1 MSGSAR
7 LALEAWESLFR
18 AQVVISRRFAEDGEW
33 SGCSPREYD
42 VLYTLSKAP
51 HGLRMTEIHQ
61 QMMLTQSGVSRLVAR
76 LQEHGLIE
84 RRPDPQDARAQCI
97 VLTASGRELQ
107 REVGRRHARQVIR
120 AMAGALEPGQLRT
133 LRDLCADLVA
143 ANDAER
149 PPSSE
154 EKEEKD

>member
-18 AQVVISRRFAEDGEW
+18 AQVVLSRRFAEDGEW
-33 SGCSPREYD
+33 DDCSQREYD

-61 QMMLTQSGVSRLVAR
+61 RMMLTQSGVSRLIAR

-84 RRPDPQDARAQCI
+84 RRPDPEDARAQRI
-97 VLTASGRELQ
+97 ALTASGRELQ
-107 REVGRRHARQVIR
+107 REVGRRHARHIIR

-133 LRDLCADLVA
+133 LRDLCTDLIA
-143 ANDAER
+143 ASDAER